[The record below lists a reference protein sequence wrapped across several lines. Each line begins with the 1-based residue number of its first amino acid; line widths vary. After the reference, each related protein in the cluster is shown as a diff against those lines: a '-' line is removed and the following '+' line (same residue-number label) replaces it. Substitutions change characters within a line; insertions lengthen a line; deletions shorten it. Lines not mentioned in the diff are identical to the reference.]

1 MVDQTITKPIR
12 FIKDLKIHIHGIPYI
27 ITFTLMKNNV
37 LDSSSSMLLSWPWL
51 CNTCVIHDW
60 GNNLITIEGNGMVWI
75 IVVTKDLDN
84 NTRCPKVLLCYNLME
99 GVTYEKEE
107 ILLTTKPNLFTLRT
121 ITLHEPEILN
131 VVIFGAKAST

>member
-1 MVDQTITKPIR
+1 
-12 FIKDLKIHIHGIPYI
+12 
-27 ITFTLMKNNV
+27 
-37 LDSSSSMLLSWPWL
+37 
-51 CNTCVIHDW
+51 
-60 GNNLITIEGNGMVWI
+60 
-75 IVVTKDLDN
+75 
-84 NTRCPKVLLCYNLME
+84 ME